1 MPTRE
6 KIANVNSSVD
16 CWIQINPIHHTEFV
30 PTQVKLTALYGS
42 CFCLWETHVDVALM
56 VSPSRTP
63 GPFFLTPTTPK
74 RLLRRLLGP
83 VHTKKVCVFVFI
95 EKASMNSRSHYRFDA
110 FSTVRTETCEK
121 NCTLWLKLNTMRMPQ
136 TRAPVIFSVIVFILI
151 RFPRGL
157 PQGFSTIYTTMICTR
172 FRFDPL

>member
-1 MPTRE
+1 
-6 KIANVNSSVD
+6 
-16 CWIQINPIHHTEFV
+16 
-30 PTQVKLTALYGS
+30 
-42 CFCLWETHVDVALM
+42 M

-110 FSTVRTETCEK
+110 FSTVRAKKFESD
-121 NCTLWLKLNTMRMPQ
+121 RI
-136 TRAPVIFSVIVFILI
+136 TRCDVS
-151 RFPRGL
+151 
-157 PQGFSTIYTTMICTR
+157 
-172 FRFDPL
+172 

>member
-6 KIANVNSSVD
+6 KIANVNNSVD
-16 CWIQINPIHHTEFV
+16 CWNQINPIHHTEFV

-63 GPFFLTPTTPK
+63 GPFFLTPTTSK

-110 FSTVRTETCEK
+110 FSTVRAKKFENDRIARCDVSWTLCALYKNARLWSFWSSFSIWSVFETVYLDT
-121 NCTLWLKLNTMRMPQ
+121 N
-136 TRAPVIFSVIVFILI
+136 
-151 RFPRGL
+151 
-157 PQGFSTIYTTMICTR
+157 
-172 FRFDPL
+172 DPL